1 MTKLEVLI
9 VESLTINGLAT
20 SAVAVSEVSLE
31 RGPLGNSK
39 YTLDHKVRNNS
50 VEDGTLVVKGFAR
63 LADALLTSAQG
74 TEVLNG
80 LRNSLAV
87 TRKRG
92 SRKQQQQEHTD
103 QRQYGRRLLRR
114 SQYQSKPC
122 W

>member
-20 SAVAVSEVSLE
+20 SAVAVGEVSLE

-50 VEDGTLVVKGFAR
+50 VEDGTLVVKGLAG

-80 LRNSLAV
+80 LRNSLTV

-92 SRKQQQQEHTD
+92 SRKQQQ
-103 QRQYGRRLLRR
+103 
-114 SQYQSKPC
+114 
-122 W
+122 